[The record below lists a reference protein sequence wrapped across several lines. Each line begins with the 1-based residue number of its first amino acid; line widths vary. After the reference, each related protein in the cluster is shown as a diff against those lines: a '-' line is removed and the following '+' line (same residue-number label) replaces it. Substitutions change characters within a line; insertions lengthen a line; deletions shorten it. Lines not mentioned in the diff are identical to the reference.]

1 MFDDLIKKE
10 LQDYLYKV
18 FNDGSVF
25 LDFRNKKLEIKG
37 QISKDDFKILKESLI
52 KSYGKII
59 TQEIYKKYFWY
70 SNTIS
75 LDK

>member
-1 MFDDLIKKE
+1 MFDDLIKKKI
-10 LQDYLYKV
+10 QDYLYKV

-25 LDFRNKKLEIKG
+25 LDFRNKKLELKG
-37 QISKDDFKILKESLI
+37 NFSREDFKILKESLI

-59 TQEIYKKYFWY
+59 TQEIYKKYNW
-70 SNTIS
+70 TMIS